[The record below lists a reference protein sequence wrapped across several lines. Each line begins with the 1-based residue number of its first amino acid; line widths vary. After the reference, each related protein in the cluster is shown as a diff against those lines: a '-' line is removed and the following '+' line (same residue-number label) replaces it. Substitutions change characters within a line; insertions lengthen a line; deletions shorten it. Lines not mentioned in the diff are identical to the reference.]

1 MIPYREYNIDE
12 IYGDYGLQPDDLA
25 EDRISLPADFYA
37 PPTYDPNENVYDRMD
52 LTEQDLDELRRIN
65 EQDYITDEI
74 NPEPF
79 LTIDDSIMFA
89 ELTIERRLKS
99 NLEIFH
105 DLQKLKTKP
114 VEHYTEEEF
123 QFVRD
128 LVCADNICQLDQL
141 SNS

>member
-1 MIPYREYNIDE
+1 
-12 IYGDYGLQPDDLA
+12 
-25 EDRISLPADFYA
+25 
-37 PPTYDPNENVYDRMD
+37 MD

-74 NPEPF
+74 NPEPL